1 MKKLLI
7 ASLCMTAFT
16 LTACDKKTNESTTA
30 QPEAQ
35 APATM
40 TALSN
45 NVVADIKSDLE
56 QIEMLSNTKAQEALS
71 FQTEVTQAAQNSDK
85 KALDAVV
92 DKMEKYVDS
101 FNNDLEA
108 LKLKSTEADVL
119 RDKMKDSNDLGLELA
134 EAGVETKPDMNK
146 VTELQKKAV
155 ELQQSILTDM
165 QALQAKVKSGA

>member
-16 LTACDKKTNESTTA
+16 LTACDKKTNDSTTV

-56 QIEMLSNTKAQEALS
+56 QIETLSNTKAQEALS

-85 KALDAVV
+85 KALEAVV

-101 FNNDLEA
+101 FNHDLEA
-108 LKLKSTEADVL
+108 LKLKSNEADAL

-165 QALQAKVKSGA
+165 QALQAKVKTGA

>member
-16 LTACDKKTNESTTA
+16 LTACDKKPNESATA
-30 QPEAQ
+30 TSETQ

-56 QIEMLSNTKAQEALS
+56 QIESLSNAKAQEALS
-71 FQTEVTQAAQNSDK
+71 FQTEVTQAAQNGDK
-85 KALDAVV
+85 KALDTVV

-134 EAGVETKPDMNK
+134 EAGVETNPDMNK

-165 QALQAKVKSGA
+165 QALQAKVKTGT